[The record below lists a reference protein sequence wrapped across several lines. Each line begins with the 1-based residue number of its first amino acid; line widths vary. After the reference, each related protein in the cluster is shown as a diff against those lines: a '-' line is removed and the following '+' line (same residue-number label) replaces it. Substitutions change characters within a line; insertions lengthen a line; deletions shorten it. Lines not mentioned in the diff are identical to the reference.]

1 MALDLQDQ
9 EELENAKRAWK
20 LWGRW
25 VFFAMLIAAV
35 LYLGNIVW
43 KGQIEKRNAAAT
55 ALYDSE
61 FAAAIQKGDN
71 ANALKAV
78 QKMQNEYPQTFASA
92 QATLALADDAF
103 ANDKY
108 DDAAN
113 HLKWLMQTQK
123 HPLIRATVV
132 QRLATVYLQQG
143 KFDDALSVLNEKV
156 EPEFAARVAE
166 LKGDIYL
173 AQGKT
178 TEAKQAFDLALK
190 QLPQDDPNRSLVEMK
205 SKL

>member
-25 VFFAMLIAAV
+25 VFLAMLIAAT

-43 KGQIEKRNAAAT
+43 KGQIEQRNSRAAT
-55 ALYDSE
+55 LYDNE
-61 FAAAIQKGDN
+61 FVAAMSKGDKS
-71 ANALKAV
+71 NALKSL
-78 QKMQNEYPQTFASA
+78 QKIQSEYPQTFAAA
-92 QATLALADDAF
+92 QATLITADDAF
-103 ANDKY
+103 ANGKY
-108 DDAAN
+108 DEAAN
-113 HLKWLMQTQK
+113 HLKWLLQTQK

-156 EPEFAARVAE
+156 EPEFAARLAE

-173 AQGKT
+173 AQGKNDD
-178 TEAKQAFDLALK
+178 AKKAFELALK
-190 QLPQDDPNRSLVEMK
+190 QLPVDDAARELIEAKQNL
-205 SKL
+205 

>member
-25 VFFAMLIAAV
+25 VFFAMLIAAA

-43 KGQIEKRNAAAT
+43 KGQIEKRNAAA
-55 ALYDSE
+55 ASVYDSE
-61 FAAAIQKGDN
+61 FAAALQNGDN

-78 QKMQNEYPQTFASA
+78 QKMQTEYPNTFAAA

-103 ANDKY
+103 ANGKY

-123 HPLIRATVV
+123 HPLIRATVI

-156 EPEFAARVAE
+156 EPEFAARIAE
-166 LKGDIYL
+166 LKGDTYL
-173 AQGKT
+173 AQGKKN
-178 TEAKQAFDLALK
+178 EAKQAFDLALK

>member
-1 MALDLQDQ
+1 
-9 EELENAKRAWK
+9 
-20 LWGRW
+20 
-25 VFFAMLIAAV
+25 
-35 LYLGNIVW
+35 
-43 KGQIEKRNAAAT
+43 AAAM
-55 ALYDSE
+55 YDSE
-61 FAAAIQKGDN
+61 FAAAVSKGDN
-71 ANALKAV
+71 ANALKGL
-78 QKMQNEYPQTFASA
+78 QKIQSEYPQTFAAA
-92 QATLALADDAF
+92 QATLIAADDAF
-103 ANDKY
+103 ANGKY
-108 DDAAN
+108 DEAAN

-123 HPLIRATVV
+123 HPLIRATVI

-156 EPEFAARVAE
+156 EPEFAARIAE

-173 AQGKT
+173 AQGKK